1 MKSITIKQ
9 FTKATQ
15 NTTAPKNKD
24 PMLNSIH
31 KRYLICQA
39 EASKRYPFQC
49 FNCVVTST
57 HNK

>member
-9 FTKATQ
+9 FTNATQ

-39 EASKRYPFQC
+39 EASK
-49 FNCVVTST
+49 
-57 HNK
+57 